1 MRYTV
6 KALLSG
12 KGAVQLE
19 LEAASEAEVHSQIHA
34 QGGVV
39 LSVRRNFSG
48 LSGLLSRSRTRFPL
62 ANFSQELLALL
73 NAGLNLVEG
82 IETLAEKEEDSSIR
96 ELLQQLL
103 ARLHEG
109 MTFSRALEAYP
120 QVFPPLY
127 VATVRASER
136 TGDLGEALTRYLIY
150 QSQMDAVRK
159 KLVGASIYPA
169 LLLILG
175 GLVAIFLLVFVVP
188 RFSAI
193 YEDVGA
199 DLPWMSLLLIE
210 WGHLVQKNGWLL
222 AGATIIMLIALFY
235 LLSQPS
241 VRVWLLQAIWRIPA
255 IGERMRIYQLARF
268 YKTLGM
274 LLRGGI
280 PVAQALEMVS
290 DLLQPHFRPRVA
302 TAVGLIREGQ
312 SISSAMQRAELT
324 TAVGSRML
332 RVGERTGQMGD
343 MMERIGNFHDEEI
356 GRWVDWMTK
365 LIEPLLMAVIGTV
378 IGGIIVLMY
387 LPIFELAG
395 SIN

>member
-39 LSVRRNFSG
+39 LSVRRDFSG

>member
-19 LEAASEAEVHSQIHA
+19 LEAASEAEVRSQIHA

-39 LSVRRNFSG
+39 LSVRRDFSG

-222 AGATIIMLIALFY
+222 AGAAIIMLIALFY

-241 VRVWLLQAIWRIPA
+241 VRARLLRAIWRIPA

>member
-6 KALLSG
+6 KALLSD
-12 KGAVQLE
+12 KGTVQLE
-19 LEAASEAEVHSQIHA
+19 LEAASETEVRRQIHA

-39 LSVRRNFSG
+39 LSIRRNFSD
-48 LSGLLSRSRTRFPL
+48 LFPRSRPHFPL
-62 ANFSQELLALL
+62 INFSQELLALL

-82 IETLAEKEEDSSIR
+82 IETLAEKEEDSTIR
-96 ELLQQLL
+96 ELLQQIL
-103 ARLHEG
+103 AHLHEG
-109 MTFSRALEAYP
+109 VTLSRALAAHP
-120 QVFPPLY
+120 RVFPPLY
-127 VATVRASER
+127 VATVRASEQ
-136 TGDLGEALTRYLIY
+136 TGDLSEALTRYLRY
-150 QSQMDAVRK
+150 QSQMDRVRK

-169 LLLILG
+169 LLLGLG

-188 RFSAI
+188 KFSAI

-222 AGATIIMLIALFY
+222 TGTTIIMLIALFY
-235 LLSQPS
+235 VLSQS
-241 VRVWLLQAIWRIPA
+241 QVRAYLLQTVWRIPA

-280 PVAQALEMVS
+280 PVTQALEMVS
-290 DLLQPHFRPRVA
+290 DLLQPHFRPRVQTAA
-302 TAVGLIREGQ
+302 TLISEGKT
-312 SISSAMQRAELT
+312 ISSAMQHAELT
-324 TAVGSRML
+324 TAVGDRML
-332 RVGERTGQMGD
+332 RVGERTGKMGD

-356 GRWVDWMTK
+356 GRWVEWMTK
-365 LIEPLLMAVIGTV
+365 LIEPLLMAVIGIV